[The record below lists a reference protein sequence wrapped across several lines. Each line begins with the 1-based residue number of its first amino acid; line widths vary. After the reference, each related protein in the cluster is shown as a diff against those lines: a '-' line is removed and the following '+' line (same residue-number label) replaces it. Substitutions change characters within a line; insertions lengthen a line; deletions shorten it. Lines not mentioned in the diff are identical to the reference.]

1 MIVIIFSKD
10 YHCKLFYLLLK
21 SISSLLMYSTST
33 SFQRMVKYLY
43 NHDDDD
49 EESSLRL
56 VIYPLTLLITSL

>member
-43 NHDDDD
+43 NHDDD

-56 VIYPLTLLITSL
+56 VMYPLTLLITSL